1 MKKNKTSLRVIALVA
16 VLALAMGA
24 VIGGTLA
31 YLMDKTDPVVNTFTY
46 GNINIKLE
54 ETEGITTD
62 TGKIFTE
69 VMPGEKIAK
78 DPKIKVEGGS
88 KDCWLYVQIDKSE
101 EFDAFMSY
109 ALADGWTQLEGYDNI
124 WFREVTSSPNAQW
137 FEVLKDNQ
145 VTVRPEVTKE
155 MVDSLNNKLPSI
167 TFTAYAV
174 QRDAEQDA
182 LSSALNAWLQVPQ
195 EVATVDDLKAALE
208 EGKPVKLTENVELPA
223 KLALDTPATVDL
235 GGKALTVNGSI
246 ETTSELEI
254 KNGKLDL
261 AGEGV
266 VANGSANVTLENVEL
281 DANDAWAGL
290 VLDHNNNNLT
300 MKDCTITAKT
310 GNGYALMAWGSNNN
324 VTLEGCTIEANVF
337 GVYQNGSNAPSTY
350 TIRNTNITATAGPG
364 VFVSNSANRDKQTLI
379 IEGSTIESAMTAVE
393 VKHTDATIK
402 NSTLTTTYADG
413 TFAKASGSGSCTKG
427 YAIAV
432 TANGASEKATG
443 TVVVEN
449 CTLKGSTTGEQCGEY
464 FVVERAE
471 GASVTINGTLVTANN
486 TYFTA

>member
-16 VLALAMGA
+16 VLALTMGA

-31 YLMDKTDPVVNTFTY
+31 YLMDKTDPIVNTFTY
-46 GNINIKLE
+46 GNIDIKLE
-54 ETEGITTD
+54 ETTGD
-62 TGKIFTE
+62 TYENLVPGQE
-69 VMPGEKIAK
+69 VSK
-78 DPKIKVEGGS
+78 DPTITVLGGS
-88 KDCWLYVQIDKSE
+88 KNCWLYVQLDESE
-101 EFDAFMSY
+101 NFDDFMTY
-109 ALADGWTQLEGYDNI
+109 AMNTDWTQLEGYDNI
-124 WFREVTSSPNAQW
+124 WYQSVNESEEDQTFQ
-137 FEVLKDNQ
+137 VLAGDI

-155 MVDSLNNKLPSI
+155 MVEALTDMPTL
-167 TFTAYAV
+167 TVTAYAV

-195 EVATVDDLKAALE
+195 EVATVDDLKATLAKGE
-208 EGKPVKLTENVELPA
+208 PA
-223 KLALDTPATVDL
+223 KLTADLTVPSKLVMDAPATVDL
-235 GGKALTVNGSI
+235 NGKTLTVNGSI
-246 ETTSELEI
+246 ETTSTLNI
-254 KNGKLDL
+254 KNGNLDL

-266 VANGSANVTLENVEL
+266 VANGSANVTLEGVNL
-281 DANDAWAGL
+281 NANNAWAAL
-290 VLDHNNNNLT
+290 VLDHNENKLT
-300 MKDCTITAKT
+300 MKDCHITAKE
-310 GNGYALMAWGSNNN
+310 GNGYALMAWGSNND

-350 TIRNTNITATAGPG
+350 TIRNTKITATAGPG

-379 IEGSTIESAMTAVE
+379 IEDSIIESAMTAVE

-402 NSTLTTTYADG
+402 NSTLTTTYAGG

-427 YAIAV
+427 YAFAV

-449 CTLKGSTTGEQCGEY
+449 CTLNGSTTGEQCGDY

-471 GASVTINGTLVTANN
+471 GASVTIDGTAVEAKN
-486 TYFTA
+486 TYFTE